1 MRTASWVGVGIV
13 VGTCVCE
20 VVLAQGTVEPL
31 AVPPAAGLQ
40 AGLQAGPQAG
50 PQASAEDMGYAMGF
64 RIGQQILAEQQQIGS
79 PVDPTG
85 LAAGLADSVSGKQP
99 RIDEPTF
106 RAALAG
112 LEAVMRQKQREMVE
126 KMQAAAKANLAKGAD
141 YLKKKAAEPSVKAL
155 PSGLLY
161 EVLKEGTGPQ
171 PTVDDVVS
179 AHYAGTHIDG
189 RRFDGTD
196 PAGPAAEFPLR
207 GVVPGWQEARP
218 LMKVGSKWRIHLPP
232 ALGYGEEGSPP
243 TIEPNE
249 VLVFEIELV
258 GSQPGPKR

>member
-1 MRTASWVGVGIV
+1 MRSPSRLGVVIV
-13 VGTCVCE
+13 IGAWACACRLVN
-20 VVLAQGTVEPL
+20 AQGTVETL
-31 AVPPAAGLQ
+31 AVPPV
-40 AGLQAGPQAG
+40 AG
-50 PQASAEDMGYAMGF
+50 PQASADDMGYAMGF
-64 RIGQQILAEQQQIGS
+64 RIGQQILAEQQQMGT
-79 PVDPTG
+79 PVDPAG

-99 RIDEPTF
+99 RLDEPKF

-112 LEAVMRQKQREMVE
+112 LETLMRQKQREMVE
-126 KMQAAAKANLAKGAD
+126 KMQAAAKANLAKGAE
-141 YLKKKAAEPSVKAL
+141 YLKKKSAEPSVKAL

-171 PTVDDVVS
+171 PTLDDVVT

-189 RRFDGTD
+189 TRFDGTD
-196 PAGPAAEFPLR
+196 PAGPPAQFPLR
-207 GVVPGWQEARP
+207 GVVPGWQEALP
-218 LMKVGSKWRIHLPP
+218 LMKTGSKWRIHLPP
-232 ALGYGEEGSPP
+232 AMGYGDEGSPP

>member
-1 MRTASWVGVGIV
+1 MRTASWIGVGIV
-13 VGTCVCE
+13 VGACACG

-31 AVPPAAGLQ
+31 AVPPAA
-40 AGLQAGPQAG
+40 A
-50 PQASAEDMGYAMGF
+50 PQASAEEMGYAMGF

-79 PVDPTG
+79 PVDPAG

-99 RIDEPTF
+99 RLDEPKF

-112 LEAVMRQKQREMVE
+112 LEAVMRQKQREIVE
-126 KMQAAAKANLAKGAD
+126 KMQVAAKANLAKGTD
-141 YLKKKAAEPSVKAL
+141 YLKQKAAEPSVKAL

-171 PTVDDVVS
+171 PTLDHVVT

-196 PAGPAAEFPLR
+196 PAGPPAEFPLR
-207 GVVPGWQEARP
+207 GVVPGWQEALP
-218 LMKVGSKWRIHLPP
+218 LMKAGSKWRIHLPP